1 MWTRPL
7 RCWAECS
14 TPISA
19 SWKAGWKSRKNGIS
33 PRHEVIGD
41 LSETTFGV
49 SGRYPK
55 KSGEGRKKICALSPS
70 GKNCQEGKGWLF
82 TVLRLGGHEPAP
94 EWTRGLACG
103 HEEEKEK
110 KGGSKEKRAEDPV
123 QKAQGSTAKLKL
135 NRPTPA
141 RSGDALKV
149 SARDGQSYAD
159 ILKEMKAK
167 VDPRKVG
174 LEVLSIRR
182 TRKEEVLPV
191 LKKGGDVSAFRKQLD
206 QAVGERAEISALVS
220 TRSIEIRD
228 LHETVEKEKV
238 VSLPCAWHWAVRHLA
253 GPAGSLPALV
263 GWRPQWS
270 GCQRQKPRVC
280 FSYVKLGS
288 GGLPAASESM
298 PRSPDASGALATAM
312 GPGAAATPT
321 GRMPVGDAVRRDT
334 WPRAARQRRGA

>member
-1 MWTRPL
+1 M
-7 RCWAECS
+7 
-14 TPISA
+14 
-19 SWKAGWKSRKNGIS
+19 
-33 PRHEVIGD
+33 
-41 LSETTFGV
+41 
-49 SGRYPK
+49 
-55 KSGEGRKKICALSPS
+55 
-70 GKNCQEGKGWLF
+70 
-82 TVLRLGGHEPAP
+82 
-94 EWTRGLACG
+94 
-103 HEEEKEK
+103 
-110 KGGSKEKRAEDPV
+110 

-228 LHETVEKEKV
+228 LDETVEKEKV

-263 GWRPQWS
+263 G
-270 GCQRQKPRVC
+270 
-280 FSYVKLGS
+280 
-288 GGLPAASESM
+288 
-298 PRSPDASGALATAM
+298 
-312 GPGAAATPT
+312 
-321 GRMPVGDAVRRDT
+321 
-334 WPRAARQRRGA
+334 